1 MQIYSKESIIDFKR
15 GTVIL
20 AGAGP
25 GSLKQVTLKVYKSI
39 QEADVIIYDALV
51 NTELLK
57 FSKKKAELQF
67 GGKTK
72 TKKSCS
78 QSDINEWLLFYA
90 KNSKRVLRLKG
101 GDTSFFSRG
110 SQEIKFLKNHG
121 IKYKIFTGITSSQL
135 AVKNAGIKFFNH
147 KGVCN
152 FITGHRK
159 IIEKSVS
166 NNFKDIYKNGGKII
180 IYMGVSQI
188 KEIISNLKKLGIS
201 KNKEVIIVSN
211 ASLSNEKVY
220 FSNISEINSAI
231 LKNKITPP
239 SIIIIS

>member
-1 MQIYSKESIIDFKR
+1 MQIYNKESIIDFKK

-25 GSLKQVTLKVYKSI
+25 GCLKQVTLKVYQSI
-39 QEADVIIYDALV
+39 QKADVIIYDALV
-51 NTELLK
+51 NKELLK
-57 FSKKKAELQF
+57 FSKKNAELKF

-72 TKKSCS
+72 KEKACS
-78 QSDINEWLLFYA
+78 QNEINEWLLFHTK
-90 KNSKRVLRLKG
+90 KNRRVLRLKG

-110 SQEIKFLKNHG
+110 SQEIKFLKDHD

-135 AVKNAGIKFFNH
+135 AIKNSGINFFNK

-159 IIEKSVS
+159 INKESVS
-166 NNFKDIYKNGGKII
+166 NNFTHVYKNGGKII

-188 KEIISNLKKLGIS
+188 KEIISNLIHLGI
-201 KNKEVIIVSN
+201 NKKKDVIIVSN
-211 ASLSNEKVY
+211 ASLQTEKIY
-220 FSNISEINSAI
+220 FSEISEIESTI
-231 LKNKITPP
+231 LNNRITPP
-239 SIIIIS
+239 SIIIIN

>member
-1 MQIYSKESIIDFKR
+1 MHIYNKGSILDFKK
-15 GTVIL
+15 GSVIL

-51 NTELLK
+51 NTKLLR
-57 FSKKKAELQF
+57 FSKKKVELKF
-67 GGKTK
+67 GGKTS
-72 TKKSCS
+72 KKKACS
-78 QSDINEWLLFYA
+78 QNEINEWLLFHA
-90 KNSKRVLRLKG
+90 KKNKKVLRLKG

-121 IKYKIFTGITSSQL
+121 IEYKIFTGITSSQL
-135 AVKNAGIKFFNH
+135 AIKSSGITFFNN

-159 IIEKSVS
+159 INEKSVS
-166 NNFKDIYKNGGKII
+166 NNFKDIYKNGGKIV

-188 KEIISNLKKLGIS
+188 EKIITSLKNLGMS
-201 KNKEVIIVSN
+201 KNKKVIIVSN
-211 ASLSNEKVY
+211 ASLSNEKIY
-220 FSNISEINSAI
+220 FSNIDAI
-231 LKNKITPP
+231 KSTIFKNNITPP
-239 SIIIIS
+239 SIIIIN